1 MKILKLIVFI
11 SGAILMSLEIV
22 GSRVLSP
29 YFGNSVF
36 VWSSL
41 ISVFL
46 MSLSFGYHLG
56 GKLSDKMP
64 EPKILSAI
72 IFGSGVLIFIIPF
85 IQEPVNNAIFDFD
98 LGMKLSP
105 LIASSILFLIPSI
118 LMGAV
123 SPFAVRMSVKSIE
136 TVGNVSGNISAISTI
151 GNIFGTL
158 FTSFYLIPTIGTKLI
173 INLLGLTLLL
183 TSLLI
188 WLCRQNILNKTR
200 S

>member
-1 MKILKLIVFI
+1 MLKLIVFI
-11 SGAILMSLEIV
+11 SGSVLMALEIV
-22 GSRVLSP
+22 GSRLLSP
-29 YFGNSVF
+29 FFGNSVF

-46 MSLSFGYHLG
+46 ISLSVGYHLG
-56 GKLSDKMP
+56 GKLADKMP
-64 EPKILSAI
+64 HPKILSAI

-85 IQEPVNNAIFDFD
+85 IQESVNNAIFDYD
-98 LGMKLSP
+98 LGLKISP
-105 LIASSILFLIPSI
+105 LIASCILFLLPGI

-123 SPFAVRMSVKSIE
+123 SPFAVKMSATSIE
-136 TVGNVSGNISAISTI
+136 TLGNVSGNISAISTI

-183 TSLLI
+183 SSGLI
-188 WLCRQNILNKTR
+188 FIYCRLKSKNA
-200 S
+200 

>member
-1 MKILKLIVFI
+1 MTMLKLIVFI
-11 SGAILMSLEIV
+11 SGAVLMALEIV
-22 GSRVLSP
+22 GSRLLSP
-29 YFGNSVF
+29 FFGNSVF

-46 MSLSFGYHLG
+46 ISLSVGYHLG
-56 GKLSDKMP
+56 GKLADKMP
-64 EPKILSAI
+64 DPKVLSVI
-72 IFGSGVLIFIIPF
+72 IFGSGILIFIIPF

-98 LGMKLSP
+98 LGMKISP
-105 LIASSILFLIPSI
+105 LIASSLLFLLPSI

-123 SPFAVRMSVKSIE
+123 SPFAVKMSATSIE
-136 TVGNVSGNISAISTI
+136 TLGNVSGNISAISTI

-183 TSLLI
+183 SSGLI
-188 WLCRQNILNKTR
+188 LVYCRFFSKNT
-200 S
+200 

>member
-1 MKILKLIVFI
+1 MTLLKLIVFI
-11 SGAILMSLEIV
+11 CGAVLMALEIV

-29 YFGNSVF
+29 FFGNSVF

-46 MSLSFGYHLG
+46 ISLSVGYHLG
-56 GKLSDKMP
+56 GKLADKKP
-64 EPKILSAI
+64 NPKILSAI
-72 IFGSGVLIFIIPF
+72 IFGSGLLIFIIPF
-85 IQEPVNNAIFDFD
+85 IQEPVNNAVFNYN
-98 LGMKLSP
+98 LGMKISP
-105 LIASSILFLIPSI
+105 LIASCILFLLPSI

-123 SPFAVRMSVKSIE
+123 SPFAVKMSATSIE
-136 TVGNVSGNISAISTI
+136 TLGNVSGNISAISTI

-183 TSLLI
+183 SSGLIFIYSKFSLKNT
-188 WLCRQNILNKTR
+188 Q
-200 S
+200 